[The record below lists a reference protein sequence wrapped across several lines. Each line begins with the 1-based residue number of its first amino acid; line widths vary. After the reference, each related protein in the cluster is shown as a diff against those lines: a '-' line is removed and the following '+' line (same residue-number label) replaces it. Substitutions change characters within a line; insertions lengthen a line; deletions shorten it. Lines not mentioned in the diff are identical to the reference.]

1 MSDKDEMLKMFGLK
15 DKSMEYELSGVPL
28 PLTDKFGDPIEVNIN
43 SDLPDTVYKLDEWD
57 RARGEQIIPKH
68 EAFKVNETSTEAAS
82 DFFAAA
88 FLPEPEMNET
98 CSDPLRMQFLNE
110 MSGTS
115 EYAVLRKDTVFNAVQ
130 SALAAA
136 SFAES
141 YGKLQ
146 RDRTAC
152 WAHPSVQKRAEE
164 KSMDVLLA
172 AGKAVQKAQEE
183 VEEATE
189 WDAGLGH
196 GIGGDGTHLNE
207 RLTPKDV
214 ANRYHRIK
222 NDPKL
227 RKIMELAGKYRRLA
241 RAKQRRKY
249 MHGYDDMVG
258 VELAGEIG
266 RALPVELGRLGM
278 EEFELDS
285 LRRIVERQ
293 VQCREHHSVD
303 GMGKGPIVVTVDE
316 SGSMSGDKVMN
327 AKAFALAIAWVA
339 GHQKR
344 WCCLVGYSGNDRG
357 KHNTIVLKPGKWNE
371 EALMDWLVHF
381 YSGGSGNDIPTKEMP
396 DIWHLVKPPKG
407 KTDIIMVTDA
417 ERYAHPEADAR
428 FREFVRS
435 VDAKV
440 IGLLID
446 NPYGGDSIKSVAD
459 EVIAMNN
466 IDVSEEGIQ
475 KCLSI

>member
-15 DKSMEYELSGVPL
+15 DKPTESLRWSAENPPSTPL
-28 PLTDKFGDPIEVNIN
+28 EV
-43 SDLPDTVYKLDEWD
+43 DTTQELPDTVYKLDEWD
-57 RARGEQIIPKH
+57 RARGQQILTKH
-68 EAFKVNETSTEAAS
+68 DAFKINDTTEEAAS

-98 CSDPLRMQFLNE
+98 CGDPLRMQFLNE
-110 MSGTS
+110 MAGTS
-115 EYAVLRKDTVFNAVQ
+115 EYQVLRKDTIFNAVQ
-130 SALAAA
+130 SGLAAA

-146 RDRTAC
+146 RDRTPRKDCKGGAK
-152 WAHPSVQKRAEE
+152 ANDG
-164 KSMDVLLA
+164 MDILLA
-172 AGKAVQKAQEE
+172 AGKAVKEAQKD

-196 GIGGDGTHLNE
+196 GIGGDGTHLNMA
-207 RLTPKDV
+207 LAPKDV

-227 RKIMELAGKYRRLA
+227 RRILELAGKYRRLA
-241 RAKQRRKY
+241 RAKQRRKF

-258 VELAGEIG
+258 VELSGEIG

-285 LRRIVERQ
+285 LRRLAERQ
-293 VQCREHHSVD
+293 IQCREHHSVD
-303 GMGKGPIVVTVDE
+303 GLGKGPIVVTVDE
-316 SGSMSGDKVMN
+316 SGSMSGEKVMN
-327 AKAFALAIAWVA
+327 AKAFALAMAWIAM
-339 GHQKR
+339 HQKR

-396 DIWHLVKPPKG
+396 DIWKQVKPPKG

-417 ERYAHPEADAR
+417 ERYAHPEEDKR
-428 FREFVRS
+428 FREFIGI

-440 IGLLID
+440 MALLIE